1 MQGWKLAPELNESSV
16 CLEYLHMITRDGSQ
30 LDRGAQLRF
39 AGSEGGIESVLFLDY
54 RVSTYHQTSPS
65 SITGLNRRYTH
76 FFRILD
82 SSSNNLA
89 GVSAL

>member
-1 MQGWKLAPELNESSV
+1 MSRVFTHDYMS
-16 CLEYLHMITRDGSQ
+16 GSQ
-30 LDRGAQLRF
+30 LDRGAQLKF
-39 AGSEGGIESVLFLDY
+39 AGSGGIESVLFLDY
-54 RVSTYHQTSPS
+54 RVSTHHQTSPS
-65 SITGLNRRYTH
+65 SITGLNHRYTH

>member
-1 MQGWKLAPELNESSV
+1 MSRVFTHDYMS
-16 CLEYLHMITRDGSQ
+16 GSQ
-30 LDRGAQLRF
+30 LDRAGAQLKF

-65 SITGLNRRYTH
+65 SITGLNHRYTH

>member
-16 CLEYLHMITRDGSQ
+16 CLEYLHMITWAGV
-30 LDRGAQLRF
+30 GAQLKF

>member
-1 MQGWKLAPELNESSV
+1 MQGWKLALELNESSV
-16 CLEYLHMITRDGSQ
+16 CLEYLHMSQ
-30 LDRGAQLRF
+30 LDRGAQLKF